1 MRTIWG
7 KVVVFL
13 KQVKAELKRV
23 KWPTSKEVRRLT
35 LLVVITMIILGLY
48 IGIIDVIL
56 TKLIEWG
63 IR

>member
-7 KVVVFL
+7 KVIVFL

-35 LLVVITMIILGLY
+35 LLVIITMIILGLY